1 MTCRLTFGGSA
12 IFLLRLFMPKKVFVH
27 SENFALENGSHLAG
41 FELAYQTWG
50 TRNAEDSNIIWVC
63 HALTADANV
72 EQWWSGLFGKDCT
85 LDPDK
90 HFIIC
95 ANMLGS
101 CYGSTNALSINPA
114 TNGTYYHSFPHL
126 TNRDIV
132 RAFDALR
139 EALQI
144 NKIKLIL
151 GGSTGGQHALEWAII
166 YPDLFEYLVP
176 VAANV
181 EHSPWGIAFNE
192 TQRMSIAADS
202 TWELSSPEAGLQGMK
217 AARAAALLSYR
228 SYEAYRLSQQE
239 TDESKIDSFRASS
252 YQQYQGDKLV
262 KRFHAFSYWTL
273 SKAMDSHNVGRGR
286 GGISE
291 ALRRVKAKTLVL
303 AIDSDILFPP
313 HEQKTIAD
321 GIKNAHFEIVCSTK
335 GHDGFLIE
343 FEALNQLIKA
353 FMS

>member
-1 MTCRLTFGGSA
+1 
-12 IFLLRLFMPKKVFVH
+12 MPKKVFVH
-27 SENFALENGSHLAG
+27 SENFVLENGSHLAG

-50 TRNAEDSNIIWVC
+50 TRNADDSNIIWVC

-72 EQWWSGLFGKDCT
+72 EQWWPGLFGKDCT

-90 HFIIC
+90 YFIIC

-114 TNGTYYHSFPHL
+114 TNEAYYHSFPNL

-139 EALQI
+139 QALNI
-144 NKIKLIL
+144 NKVKLIL
-151 GGSTGGQHALEWAII
+151 GGSTGGQHALEWAIMH
-166 YPDLFEYLVP
+166 PARFEYLIP
-176 VAANV
+176 IAANAL
-181 EHSPWGIAFNE
+181 HSPWGIAFNE
-192 TQRMSIAADS
+192 TQRMAIAVDS
-202 TWELSSPEAGLQGMK
+202 TWPSNSPEAGMEGMK

-228 SYEAYRLSQQE
+228 SYEAYELSQKE
-239 TDESKIDSFRASS
+239 ADNSKSDNFRASS
-252 YQQYQGDKLV
+252 YQQYQGEKLAN
-262 KRFHAFSYWTL
+262 RFHAFSYWTL

-286 GGISE
+286 GSIAE
-291 ALRRVKAKTLVL
+291 ALKLIRAQTLVL

-313 HEQKTIAD
+313 NEQKTIAD
-321 GIKNAHFEIVCSTK
+321 GIKDARFEIVRSTK

-353 FMS
+353 FLK